1 MKKLIA
7 NSYIRTGFL
16 VVAGIFLG
24 WLFFHHSAPSVEK
37 QNTETGYPKGTIWT
51 CAMHPQIQMDHPG
64 KCPICG
70 MNLIPLKQDTAKV
83 DSDAIVMT
91 LDAIQLA
98 NIQTSVVMR
107 QDAVQK
113 LQLYG
118 KIAPDERLVQ
128 TLPSYVAGRIE
139 QLDLNFTGEPVRKG
153 QNIALIY
160 SPDLITAQKEL
171 LEAVKMQKNY
181 SAILPAAREK
191 LKEWKLS
198 DSQIAAIETSGRIKN
213 NFEVKSTVSGI
224 VLVKR
229 VNVGD
234 YVSAGDPIYEVADLS
249 KVWVLFDAYESDLP
263 WIKSGD
269 NISFTSQSL
278 PGKVY
283 KGRISFVDPVINP
296 DTRTASVRVE
306 VGNRDGSLKP
316 GMFVTGESRSVFSG
330 GQNDIVIPQSAVL
343 WTGTRSLVYVKSPD
357 SVNPAF
363 VMREVTLGPSVGNG
377 YIILD
382 GLKEGEVI
390 VTNGTFSV
398 DAAAQL
404 AGKPSMMN
412 PDVNVKKTSKS
423 KSNSMAGMPG
433 M

>member
-24 WLFFHHSAPSVEK
+24 WLFFHHSAPSAEK

-51 CAMHPQIQMDHPG
+51 CAMHPQIRMDHPG

-70 MNLIPLKQDTAKV
+70 MTLIPLKQDTAKV
-83 DSDAIVMT
+83 DSNAIVMT
-91 LDAIQLA
+91 PDAIQLA
-98 NIQTSVVMR
+98 NIQTSVVMH

-139 QLDLNFTGEPVRKG
+139 QLNLNFTGEPVRKG

-171 LEAVKMQKNY
+171 LEAVKMQKDY
-181 SAILPAAREK
+181 SAILPAVREK

-213 NFEVKSTVSGI
+213 NFEVKSTVSGV

-249 KVWVLFDAYESDLP
+249 KVWVLFDAYESDLQ

-283 KGRISFVDPVINP
+283 KGRISFVDPIINP

-316 GMFVTGESRSVFSG
+316 GMFVTGESRSIFSG

-363 VMREVTLGPSVGNG
+363 VMRKVTLGPSVGNG
-377 YIILD
+377 YVILD

-412 PDVNVKKTSKS
+412 PDVNVKKTSTS
-423 KSNSMAGMPG
+423 KSNSMAGM
-433 M
+433 